1 MKLFF
6 CFRVF
11 LDREEQD
18 MGTTKNRMELSEA
31 ILALIEK
38 KRIQTGDESLG
49 ADIEQVIIESQF
61 EDLEHEILEN
71 PGAIEPWLVRRRRN
85 EN

>member
-1 MKLFF
+1 
-6 CFRVF
+6 
-11 LDREEQD
+11 

-38 KRIQTGDESLG
+38 KRVESGDETLG
-49 ADIEQVIIESQF
+49 ANIEQVIIESQF
-61 EDLEHEILEN
+61 QELEHEILEN
-71 PGAIEPWLVRRRRN
+71 PGAIEPWLIRRRRT

>member
-1 MKLFF
+1 
-6 CFRVF
+6 
-11 LDREEQD
+11 
-18 MGTTKNRMELSEA
+18 MGNTKNRMELSEA

-38 KRIQTGDESLG
+38 QRIQTGDETLG

-61 EDLEHEILEN
+61 QELEHEIMEN
-71 PGAIEPWLVRRRRN
+71 PGAIEPWLVRRRRT

>member
-1 MKLFF
+1 MS
-6 CFRVF
+6 
-11 LDREEQD
+11 
-18 MGTTKNRMELSEA
+18 TTKDRLELAEA

-38 KRIQTGDESLG
+38 KRAETHDESLG
-49 ADIEQVIIESQF
+49 EAIESVIIQSQF
-61 EDLEHEILEN
+61 QDLEREILEN